1 MAQKK
6 QNQTN
11 PFVGGTN
18 PFGNNGIPMPG
29 MSFNTSQQQT
39 LPPIINNDN
48 HIYCDATPN
57 FMEPT
62 QQPSPECLLNTLD
75 HEELSLT
82 ETEKYLARW
91 NFQELD
97 SSNPMAASSLAVDV
111 KDVREERLKIK
122 YINEE
127 FNLKK
132 SNPDEIERIL
142 NELQNFIYGLRLMEK
157 HPENRR
163 FSYLIGQISISFE
176 IIKKALVPL
185 YELLSRVQNNN
196 LGYNKKESVDIR
208 PLSKMVQ
215 ERREEIRAKEKLI
228 SEKEDEISAIIAKRK
243 LGDLVSLIKQIQIS
257 KEKEEED
264 VNLQQKLVDDTN
276 VEEIAMAMPRYTPTE
291 KRKKPRTRK

>member
-1 MAQKK
+1 MAQKN

-11 PFVGGTN
+11 PFVGV
-18 PFGNNGIPMPG
+18 NNTCDSIPYPG
-29 MSFNTSQQQT
+29 APFNTPQQQAM
-39 LPPIINNDN
+39 PPIINNDN
-48 HIYCDATPN
+48 HIYCDATLN
-57 FMEPT
+57 FIAQT
-62 QQPSPECLLNTLD
+62 QQPSPDCLLNTLD
-75 HEELSLT
+75 YEELSLT
-82 ETEKYLARW
+82 EAEKYLARW

-97 SSNPMAASSLAVDV
+97 SSSQIAVSRLAVEV
-111 KDVREERLKIK
+111 VDVREERMKVK
-122 YINEE
+122 YINDE
-127 FNLKK
+127 FNFKK

-142 NELQNFIYGLRLMEK
+142 NELQNFIYGMRLMEK

-185 YELLSRVQNNN
+185 YELLTRVQNNS
-196 LGYNKKESVDIR
+196 LGCKKEPLNIR

-228 SEKEDEISAIIAKRK
+228 AEKEDEISAIIAKRK

-257 KEKEEED
+257 KEKREED
-264 VNLQQKLVDDTN
+264 ANLQQKLADDIN
-276 VEEIAMAMPRYTPTE
+276 IEKMAVPHYTPTG